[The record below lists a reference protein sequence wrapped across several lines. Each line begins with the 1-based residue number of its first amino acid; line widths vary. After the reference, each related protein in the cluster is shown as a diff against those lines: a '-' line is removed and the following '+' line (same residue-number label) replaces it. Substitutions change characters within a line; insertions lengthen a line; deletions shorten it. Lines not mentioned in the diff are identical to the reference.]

1 MAAIRR
7 VRFCGN
13 APGMTGHE
21 RSREKPG
28 MDAVRIVDDGPMIV
42 AKVTLPGCRPDRAL
56 SAFTEPELV
65 SRWWNGELTAV
76 LSPGGEYVVA
86 FPAIEARLT
95 GTVLQYEAG
104 GLLEFSWSWDNL
116 PPDSTVLASAEPGPA
131 AGSALLTIRHGPHAA
146 DDAGRTAHQEH
157 WDGWHYFLPRLTTAL
172 G

>member
-1 MAAIRR
+1 MNTAAPADQSPI
-7 VRFCGN
+7 GI
-13 APGMTGHE
+13 PTKLSYGTGALAA
-21 RSREKPG
+21 G
-28 MDAVRIVDDGPMIV
+28 V
-42 AKVTLPGCRPDRAL
+42 AYYA
-56 SAFTEPELV
+56 
-65 SRWWNGELTAV
+65 
-76 LSPGGEYVVA
+76 
-86 FPAIEARLT
+86 LT

-172 G
+172 S